1 VVERLGAAGG
11 LGDDVDAL
19 LLEQVA
25 QAGAEEIVVVDEED
39 ANRVRPCLLPGCCL
53 VQRCPPRLRQ
63 SAEFTSGS

>member
-25 QAGAEEIVVVDEED
+25 KARPEEVVVVDEED
-39 ANRVRPCLLPGCCL
+39 ADGVRPVFLNRCCV

-63 SAEFTSGS
+63 SAESTSGG

>member
-1 VVERLGAAGG
+1 VVERFGAAGG

-25 QAGAEEIVVVDEED
+25 EARAEEVVVVDEQD
-39 ANRVRPCLLPGCCL
+39 ADRVRAVLLNGCCV

-63 SAEFTSGS
+63 SAEFSGR